1 MTTFPF
7 TGAAAGILCL
17 GALVLSPAAVANPL
31 RTDAGPRVC
40 SAETQH
46 AALVSRRGQAASER
60 VLQLVEGN
68 LGLFTVDLSLDAPL
82 SAEVAEQQMAIMR
95 SVASE
100 LGFSHDA
107 PTEVTGD

>member
-17 GALVLSPAAVANPL
+17 GALVLLPAASASPL
-31 RTDAGPRVC
+31 RIEAAPLVC

-46 AALVSRRGQAASER
+46 AALVSRRGEPASER

-68 LGLFTVDLSLDAPL
+68 LALFAVNLSRNVPL
-82 SAEVAEQQMAIMR
+82 SAEVAEQQMVLMR

-100 LGFSHDA
+100 LGFAHDA

>member
-7 TGAAAGILCL
+7 TGVAAGILCL
-17 GALVLSPAAVANPL
+17 GALVMSPAATATPL
-31 RTDAGPRVC
+31 RTDAAPRVC

-46 AALVSRRGQAASER
+46 AALVSRRGEPASER

-68 LGLFTVDLSLDAPL
+68 LRLFAVDVALDAPL
-82 SAEVAEQQMAIMR
+82 SAEIAEQQMSLMR

-100 LGFSHDA
+100 LGYSHHA
-107 PTEVTGD
+107 PTEVAGD